1 MTCSQGCDKVPP
13 PGLQGLTDAERR
25 KAEEGTESREPAT
38 AGADRRPCGNFN
50 EEGTGSAVR
59 GGVLSL
65 PKMTTGLSISGLSA
79 GAVNIV
85 TAAASAGFLAH
96 GEEQR
101 RKMMQDNPRLLRHF
115 EIFGRHRAASKE
127 QQG

>member
-1 MTCSQGCDKVPP
+1 MPRGGKPKKGLKVESLQLLARTE
-13 PGLQGLTDAERR
+13 GLAETSTKRGLE
-25 KAEEGTESREPAT
+25 
-38 AGADRRPCGNFN
+38 
-50 EEGTGSAVR
+50 VR

-79 GAVNIV
+79 GAVNIA

-96 GEEQR
+96 GEKHR

-115 EIFGRHRAASKE
+115 EIFGRHRPHQRSSKVDE
-127 QQG
+127 